1 MILKR
6 GILAVF
12 LTMLLSASSLAAD
25 LQAGAKAYERGDYV
39 AALKEWR
46 PLAEQGDAG
55 AQVGLGVMYSNGW
68 GVSQDS
74 AEAVR
79 WYRLAAEQGDAMAQ
93 FSLGFMYD
101 DGRGV
106 PQDSAEAV
114 KWYRLA
120 AEQGDAGAQINLGF
134 MYNNGQGV
142 TQDYVQAHLW
152 FNLAAA
158 RLPPGEGRDMA
169 TRNRDKA
176 AKRMTPAQ
184 VAEAQRLAREWKPK

>member
-68 GVSQDS
+68 GVS
-74 AEAVR
+74 
-79 WYRLAAEQGDAMAQ
+79 
-93 FSLGFMYD
+93 
-101 DGRGV
+101 
-106 PQDSAEAV
+106 QDSAEAV

>member
-6 GILAVF
+6 GIAAVVLALV
-12 LTMLLSASSLAAD
+12 LSGPVSAAD
-25 LQAGAKAYERGDYV
+25 FQAGWDAYERGDY
-39 AALKEWR
+39 ATALKEWR
-46 PLAEQGDAG
+46 PLAGQGDAD
-55 AQVGLGVMYSNGW
+55 AQYALGVMY
-68 GVSQDS
+68 
-74 AEAVR
+74 E
-79 WYRLAAEQGDAMAQ
+79 
-93 FSLGFMYD
+93 

-184 VAEAQRLAREWKPK
+184 IAEAQRLAREWKPKHGKAK